1 MAGVGL
7 QDVGE
12 CEAKDRANGK
22 DQLDP
27 GNGGC
32 TDSWLREAGT
42 GGGRSFGGGARGEGG
57 AEHGYVPVRWW
68 EHSGR

>member
-1 MAGVGL
+1 MG
-7 QDVGE
+7 
-12 CEAKDRANGK
+12 RTNWN
-22 DQLDP
+22 P

-57 AEHGYVPVRWW
+57 AEHGTCLFFG
-68 EHSGR
+68 GRTPAGRGRCGPGGPDAAGG